1 MLFVNK
7 REEQEKLLVLEGG
20 SAVLSAITSTER
32 SDVTWLGPQ
41 QAAVAGERC
50 ELRRDGRVHSLIIHN
65 VAMEDAGT
73 YTCLSPHDQMQFD
86 VNVRGGRQGG
96 RGGAGDPPAVAADNG
111 GM

>member
-32 SDVTWLGPQ
+32 SDVTWLDPQ
-41 QAAVAGERC
+41 QEAVAGERC

-86 VNVRGGRQGG
+86 VNVRGGLQGG
-96 RGGAGDPPAVAADNG
+96 SGGALGSSCSG
-111 GM
+111 SEC